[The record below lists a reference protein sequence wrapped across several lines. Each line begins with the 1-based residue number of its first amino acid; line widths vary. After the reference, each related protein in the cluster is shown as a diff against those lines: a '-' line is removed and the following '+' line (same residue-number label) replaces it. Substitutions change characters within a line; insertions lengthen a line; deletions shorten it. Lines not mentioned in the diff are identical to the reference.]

1 MKKYTIGV
9 DLGGTTITAGIVDED
24 CHIIAKS
31 TCATDLPQ
39 PQEAIERKIA
49 DLCKRVLTENQ
60 LSFDDIQWVGIG
72 TPGSVNSQ
80 LGVVDF
86 NANFGYRDWELQHH
100 MEELLPCQVFI
111 ENDANAAA
119 YGEYIAGGAKGARYA
134 VVITLG
140 TGIGGG
146 IIIDGK
152 IFAGFNYAGAELGH
166 MVIQKDGR
174 PCMCGR
180 NGCWEKYAS
189 ARALTEDTKAALL
202 SHPDNMMWKL
212 VDGNADNTNAKTAF
226 EGMRAGDE
234 LAKRLIDKYVEYVA
248 CGLTNVINIFQPEI
262 ICIGG
267 GVSKAGPVLLDY
279 IQKNYTLYA
288 FSGSRGALFALATL
302 GNDAGIYGAAKLVL
316 D

>member
-1 MKKYTIGV
+1 M
-9 DLGGTTITAGIVDED
+9 
-24 CHIIAKS
+24 
-31 TCATDLPQ
+31 
-39 PQEAIERKIA
+39 
-49 DLCKRVLTENQ
+49 
-60 LSFDDIQWVGIG
+60 GIG

-86 NANFGYRDWELQHH
+86 NANFGYRDWPLQQQ
-100 MEELLPCQVFI
+100 MENLLNCQVFI

-134 VVITLG
+134 VVIMLG

-174 PCMCGR
+174 ACMCGR

-189 ARALTEDTKAALL
+189 ARALTEDTKAAML
-202 SHPDNMMWKL
+202 SHPDNTMWKL
-212 VDGNADNTNAKTAF
+212 VDGDVNKVNAKTAF
-226 EGMRAGDE
+226 QGMRAGDE

-262 ICIGG
+262 VCIGG
-267 GVSKAGPVLLDY
+267 GVSREGEVLLGPVRRQVDWEDY
-279 IQKNYTLYA
+279 ARDGKRRVKIKA
-288 FSGSRGALFALATL
+288 AELF
-302 GNDAGIYGAAKLVL
+302 NDAGVVGAARLGDQVKT
-316 D
+316 